1 MFKKPEDISP
11 LPSGMMNAFNKTI
24 DQQMRN
30 YDSPT
35 QEQASA
41 PEAEASIPEQDLE
54 EDAKSLTAVRD
65 HGQGKSQYKADNEK
79 STKERTKE
87 VEALVS
93 EGTLKVTNY
102 SGSDAGGQSPKSQG
116 IKVKKVA
123 SGRYGD
129 DVEMTGP
136 DAKLIAFAIANLG
149 VDKSAKTIADAQK
162 QINESKKIASE
173 DDDKELDKVDPKA
186 AKKKFDDRED
196 KDIDNDGDEDDSD
209 EYLHKRRQAI
219 AKALA
224 KKKVEES
231 VELDEEALQFDEDVD
246 SLEYLDLDEEALDE
260 ILGTIKKK
268 LGNVGSAIKKKLGAP
283 EDPREASGYQKAFRL
298 YRKYYHARKDANSAA
313 DSGQAMGREQQA
325 SRILDDIKAL
335 KKSYKLSTIK
345 RASADVHKDFQSAN
359 PSQAGSGA
367 KFRNNVKY
375 KESFDIGEESDQ
387 LDEYVGGIGRKIK
400 SKIQQKIG
408 GFAKKVDTG
417 SYRSDKTRVKTN
429 DDRKI
434 DDTKERASYN
444 RLVALHTKVNDM
456 IANNDK
462 TTSRRAVQRTRDGE
476 KVKQSK
482 NDNFENKA
490 FQQRVKSVR
499 DQIKSLEGDVKTTTA
514 RAASKAANARKQ
526 SRTESVNEAKENS
539 YTVVHAK
546 KGKVVVTAP
555 TSYAAAQKAAK
566 QWKLKST
573 AGVDSYIMED
583 ADVKK
588 SEREALD
595 EGKMK
600 EFHDFMQKGKS
611 PEFIA
616 KKMGLD
622 LKTVKQLMDHL
633 DESVELDEALKT
645 THVVI
650 DTADG
655 NKIVS
660 SATNEKQAKSS
671 IVSAER
677 PPLSIKDKKT
687 LKVVQ
692 LKKPVSLNKDIL
704 GTTLKEEA
712 VQLDEVRGKLNAKG
726 EIEMTKANFAKVHK
740 DFKTKIKGQPFAMQ
754 IDPKTG
760 GSALFPVKFIKEEV
774 ALDEAYQ
781 QFTDKTPNWGE
792 DQALTYGRKKGYKE
806 VAVMGD
812 GKGVHAMVLF
822 ALNSEDKKFVKGA
835 NVKSGESVFRYTT
848 KISIAGD
855 IFPLVKVNIAKGI
868 FYPLTQESSDGSIET
883 AKFETRGVKLKFF
896 RSLEGVKL
904 ESIEEAKMKEGNT
917 FTKALAAAR
926 LNGDDEFIVSGKKYS
941 VAEHAEELDE
951 AVDSADMDDMKATKG
966 DKESA
971 KLNIIVQLRKA
982 ADVKGN
988 LDIVFAN
995 GKKQKLPANIIK
1007 IALDK
1012 FNSFRKPAT
1021 KEKLVTAMSK
1031 SYKDML
1037 VALKTIKE
1045 YSE

>member
-1 MFKKPEDISP
+1 LKMFKKPEDISP
-11 LPSGMMNAFNKTI
+11 LPAGMMDAFNKTL
-24 DQQMRN
+24 DTQLGN
-30 YDSPT
+30 YNT
-35 QEQASA
+35 AQEAPA
-41 PEAEASIPEQDLE
+41 PEAPSAEASIPEQDIS

-65 HGQGKSQYKADNEK
+65 YRQGKVQYKDDNEK
-79 STKERTKE
+79 SAKERTKE

-93 EGTLKVTNY
+93 EDNTN
-102 SGSDAGGQSPKSQG
+102 
-116 IKVKKVA
+116 
-123 SGRYGD
+123 
-129 DVEMTGP
+129 
-136 DAKLIAFAIANLG
+136 
-149 VDKSAKTIADAQK
+149 DKS
-162 QINESKKIASE
+162 
-173 DDDKELDKVDPKA
+173 DDGEGLDKVQPKA
-186 AKKKFDDRED
+186 VKKKFKDRKD
-196 KDIDNDGDEDDSD
+196 KDIDNDGDTDDSD
-209 EYLHKRRQAI
+209 EYLHKRRKAI
-219 AKALA
+219 SKALES
-224 KKKVEES
+224 KK
-231 VELDEEALQFDEDVD
+231 
-246 SLEYLDLDEEALDE
+246 
-260 ILGTIKKK
+260 
-268 LGNVGSAIKKKLGAP
+268 
-283 EDPREASGYQKAFRL
+283 
-298 YRKYYHARKDANSAA
+298 
-313 DSGQAMGREQQA
+313 
-325 SRILDDIKAL
+325 
-335 KKSYKLSTIK
+335 
-345 RASADVHKDFQSAN
+345 
-359 PSQAGSGA
+359 
-367 KFRNNVKY
+367 
-375 KESFDIGEESDQ
+375 
-387 LDEYVGGIGRKIK
+387 
-400 SKIQQKIG
+400 
-408 GFAKKVDTG
+408 
-417 SYRSDKTRVKTN
+417 
-429 DDRKI
+429 
-434 DDTKERASYN
+434 
-444 RLVALHTKVNDM
+444 
-456 IANNDK
+456 
-462 TTSRRAVQRTRDGE
+462 
-476 KVKQSK
+476 
-482 NDNFENKA
+482 
-490 FQQRVKSVR
+490 
-499 DQIKSLEGDVKTTTA
+499 
-514 RAASKAANARKQ
+514 
-526 SRTESVNEAKENS
+526 SVNEAKEYS

-573 AGVDSYIMED
+573 AGVDSYLMED
-583 ADVKK
+583 TDVKK

-704 GTTLKEEA
+704 GTTLKEESVELDESMDDTLKRLKKMGGVVFGDKLTSKKDDTPA
-712 VQLDEVRGKLNAKG
+712 KLASQSRGKKTVYFVVTDDGYTQYKDLGAVKKAWNIAGNTADAKIALDLMSKQGDGDAIDMILNKYKISIDKLDKIVKNNLGAKSAADFLGESVQLDEVRGKLNAKG

-740 DFKTKIKGQPFAMQ
+740 DYKTKIKGQPFAMQ
-754 IDPKTG
+754 IDPKSG
-760 GSALFPVKFIKEEV
+760 GSALFPVKFIKEEVALDEAYQVYVKSRTAKSGWIAQGQPHKTEADAKKDAKSFGGVTKIVKEEV

-868 FYPLTQESSDGSIET
+868 FYPLTQESSDGSIEK

-904 ESIEEAKMKEGNT
+904 ESIEEAKMKEGNS

-926 LNGDDEFIVSGKKYS
+926 LNGDDEFIVSGKKYK
-941 VAEHAEELDE
+941 VTEHAEDLEE
-951 AVDSADMDDMKATKG
+951 AFSNFAVPIPKQTLNGKKIGGGKTPIVVKARSTREAITKAAKQLGVDFKLLKTGKVVKEAFDPADMDDMKATKG

-971 KLNIIVQLRKA
+971 KMNIIVQLRKA

-988 LDIVFAN
+988 LDIVFAD

-1012 FNSFRKPAT
+1012 YNSFRKPAT
-1021 KEKLVTAMSK
+1021 KKKLVDGMSK
-1031 SYKDML
+1031 SYRSML
-1037 VALKTIKE
+1037 QTLKTIKE
-1045 YSE
+1045 YSEESGSEES